1 MSARI
6 ILFLLRVGFN
16 DKQYT
21 FHALVKQ
28 GYSFETLQKEMA
40 ITQEP
45 YISDYFGKNPKLC
58 KHYSMKMP
66 PFKHFLA
73 IQPNIRRT

>member
-45 YISDYFGKNPKLC
+45 YISDYFGK
-58 KHYSMKMP
+58 
-66 PFKHFLA
+66 
-73 IQPNIRRT
+73 IQNFVNTIQ